1 MDKGSKKTKKL
12 YMLVNAR
19 ISEMESHMSMS
30 MSMSMRMRS
39 VRNMSTVCFYQ

>member
-19 ISEMESHMSMS
+19 IYVYSLFL
-30 MSMSMRMRS
+30 SMRKLS
-39 VRNMSTVCFYQ
+39 NVNVSNKK